1 MRRGPGLR
9 LRLGRTVVACAAT
22 LSVLGAAAPAGTAGA
37 GPGVYAVRPLET
49 PAGTV
54 TTHGRTYLADARGR
68 ALQLHG
74 LNLGKTETVTE
85 PAVAGL
91 AASGFDLLRL
101 DIQWSR
107 VEPRKGRCDTAYLHY
122 LDHVLTWADHY
133 HLLVLVDW
141 HQDVY
146 GPRFGGDGLPG
157 WATRTDGLPFHHD
170 PADWFADYF
179 QPAVQAAFRHL
190 YDDPDLRAA
199 QSAAYRTIALAL
211 RGHRSLLGYDLFN
224 EPSGPFPGD
233 PTDPAVQ
240 RAASAALERGRLAA
254 MYRRTIAAIRQ
265 VDQRAWLFVEPTVL
279 VGEGVPTRLP
289 GFTDPRHGPPRLG
302 YAPHYYDTSVE
313 SGADWNPGDGFIAA
327 YQSAIT
333 RYPAAH
339 RLPVLVGEWGPPS
352 ATTPGNAELV
362 ARQVASMRHFATG
375 WAMWYD
381 CRATGGA
388 GYCGYDAD
396 GRPAPGKQPAFGPY
410 AAAVAGTPDAESY
423 DPAHRTYRLVET
435 VRRTGGRPETDIMLA
450 PTAFPDGV
458 RVRVSTESVILID
471 QPTRQ
476 RAGLA
481 RVLPV
486 HGRPGE
492 RVVIN
497 VAERTD

>member
-1 MRRGPGLR
+1 M
-9 LRLGRTVVACAAT
+9 A
-22 LSVLGAAAPAGTAGA
+22 
-37 GPGVYAVRPLET
+37 RPLET

-74 LNLGKTETVTE
+74 LNLGKTEAVTE
-85 PAVAGL
+85 PAVAQL
-91 AASGFDLLRL
+91 AASGFDLMRL

-107 VEPRKGRCDTAYLHY
+107 VEPRRGRYDTAYLHY
-122 LDHVLTWADHY
+122 LDHVLSWADRY

-146 GPRFGGDGLPG
+146 GPRFGGDGLPR

-170 PADWFADYF
+170 PGDWFADYF

-199 QSAAYRTIALAL
+199 QSAGYRTVALAL
-211 RGHRSLLGYDLFN
+211 RGHPSLLGYDLFN

-233 PTDPAVQ
+233 PTDPRVQ
-240 RAASAALERGRLAA
+240 IAASAALERGRLAA
-254 MYRRTIAAIRQ
+254 MYRRAIAAVRA

-289 GFTDPRHGPPRLG
+289 GFTDPRVGPPRLG
-302 YAPHYYDTSVE
+302 YAPHYYDTAVE

-327 YQSAIT
+327 YQAAIT

-352 ATTPGNAELV
+352 ATTPGNAQLV
-362 ARQVASMRHFATG
+362 SRQVASMRRFATG
-375 WAMWYD
+375 WTMWYD
-381 CRATGGA
+381 CRAAGGA

-396 GRPAPGKQPAFGPY
+396 GRPAPGKQPAFWPY
-410 AAAVAGTPDAESY
+410 ATAVSGTPDTELY
-423 DPAHRTYRLVET
+423 DPAHHTYRLT
-435 VRRTGGRPETDIMLA
+435 ATLRRTIGRAETQIIL
-450 PTAFPDGV
+450 PSTAFPNGV
-458 RVRVSTESVILID
+458 RVSVSMRSGILID

-476 RAGLA
+476 RPGMVG
-481 RVLPV
+481 VLPV

-492 RVVIN
+492 RVTVN
-497 VAERTD
+497 VSDRTD